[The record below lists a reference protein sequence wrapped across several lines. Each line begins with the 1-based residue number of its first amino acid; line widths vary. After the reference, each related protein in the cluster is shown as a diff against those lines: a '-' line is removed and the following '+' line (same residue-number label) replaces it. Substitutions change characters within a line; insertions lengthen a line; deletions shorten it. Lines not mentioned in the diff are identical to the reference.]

1 MHGFASL
8 NGWVFLFWIYFGFNL
23 DPFLQI
29 LNAVSVYIG
38 IKNAVILLLL
48 QAVLRNRVCEMSFL
62 FIQIAD
68 ILIFMPSYF
77 FSFFF
82 GL

>member
-1 MHGFASL
+1 MDGSSKFGLIWDPIWH
-8 NGWVFLFWIYFGFNL
+8 LFKQVL
-23 DPFLQI
+23 K
-29 LNAVSVYIG
+29 AVLVYYE
-38 IKNAVILLLL
+38 IKNAVILPLP

-62 FIQIAD
+62 FIQISA
-68 ILIFMPSYF
+68 ILMFMPSYF